1 MLKFTGSVEGETQL
15 LRSFDRFTE
24 GVTNL
29 EPAFEEIG
37 IDVREIL
44 VEQFAHEGNGWT
56 PLSPAY
62 AIRKR
67 RLYGD
72 KPILRAT
79 DRMFNS
85 LTNKGA
91 EGNITDIHPMEASY
105 GTSVKSHDIG
115 KQNAGYPYPR
125 AHQTGAGRLPQR
137 KIFALTEANKRRITR
152 TMQRYLVAHARRSG
166 LQVQS
171 DESSGTFQR
180 ALI

>member
-1 MLKFTGSVEGETQL
+1 MLKFSGTVEGETQL
-15 LRSFDRFTE
+15 LRSFEGFTE

-44 VEQFAHEGNGWT
+44 TEQFAHEGFGWK

-62 AIRKR
+62 AIQKR
-67 RLYGD
+67 RLFGD

-79 DRMFNS
+79 DRMFLS

-91 EGNITDIHPMEASY
+91 DGNITDIHPMEASY
-105 GTSVKSHDIG
+105 GTSVKSKTG
-115 KQNAGYPYPR
+115 FSYPR
-125 AHQTGAGRLPQR
+125 AHQTGTSRMPQR

-152 TMQRYLVAHARRSG
+152 TMQRHLVKTARGAG
-166 LQVQS
+166 LNVQS
-171 DESSGTFQR
+171 

>member
-1 MLKFTGSVEGETQL
+1 MLKFTGSVEGEVQL
-15 LRSFDRFTE
+15 LRSFERFTE

-29 EPAFEEIG
+29 EPAFEEVG

-44 VEQFAHEGNGWT
+44 VEQFAHEGNGWA
-56 PLSPAY
+56 PLTPAY
-62 AIRKR
+62 AARKR

-79 DRMFNS
+79 DRMFLS

-105 GTSVKSHDIG
+105 GTSVKSKG
-115 KQNAGYPYPR
+115 GFPYPR
-125 AHQTGAGRLPQR
+125 AHQRGAGNLPQR

-152 TMQRYLVAHARRSG
+152 TMQRYVVETARGAG
-166 LQVQS
+166 LNVQ
-171 DESSGTFQR
+171 Q

>member
-1 MLKFTGSVEGETQL
+1 MLKFTGTVEGEIQL

-37 IDVREIL
+37 IDVRDIL

-56 PLSPAY
+56 PLTPAY
-62 AIRKR
+62 AARKR

-72 KPILRAT
+72 KPILRAS
-79 DRMFNS
+79 DRMFES

-91 EGNITDIHPMEASY
+91 AGNITDIHPMEASY
-105 GTSVKSHDIG
+105 GTSVRSKG
-115 KQNAGYPYPR
+115 GFPYPR
-125 AHQTGAGRLPQR
+125 AHQTGTSRMPQR

-152 TMQRYLVAHARRSG
+152 TMQRYVVKVGRGAG
-166 LQVQS
+166 LNVQ
-171 DESSGTFQR
+171 Q